1 MGPRL
6 QLTQP
11 LSSLWALAQLL
22 HKLLSII
29 NPNTQDTGT
38 YLKTPRK
45 PHTNQLEN
53 TEQTPTKDSG
63 IPSQLENTEHPRKTV
78 GYLVTMST
86 KDSGTTR
93 QIELLTE
100 ENFSS
105 WFVNIRAELRTKKLW
120 EYTQSL
126 YTEDTPEEGDSTA
139 VVKKKEKAIKDWEQ
153 KSQEAA
159 DLMTPT
165 ISPGIQQKL
174 TEAEFNDGYL
184 MLTRLRIILQPTGS
198 SEFMRLSKEYYTL
211 QFKAFKTVPEYLT
224 HIKVLEE
231 KIDSTKVTLDTN
243 NRTILCLSMSLPR
256 EYQYLIQIWA
266 VTPSITAE
274 KARQMVL
281 EASRQHNQALHNSQ
295 DSARVFKAGFQGKGK
310 EKEPCDHCRST
321 GHLSEKCWTE
331 YPQLAPDW
339 YKEMMKDQAKH
350 KGDSGK
356 QARRFQA
363 RLATTTRGDDF
374 EDNNT
379 RISA

>member
-1 MGPRL
+1 
-6 QLTQP
+6 
-11 LSSLWALAQLL
+11 
-22 HKLLSII
+22 
-29 NPNTQDTGT
+29 
-38 YLKTPRK
+38 
-45 PHTNQLEN
+45 
-53 TEQTPTKDSG
+53 
-63 IPSQLENTEHPRKTV
+63 
-78 GYLVTMST
+78 MST

-93 QIELLTE
+93 QMEHLTE
-100 ENFSS
+100 ENFGS
-105 WFVNIRAELRTKKLW
+105 WFVNIRAELRSKKLW
-120 EYTQSL
+120 KYTQGE
-126 YTEDTPEEGDSTA
+126 YNEDTVTTATTSTDTETSPPIT
-139 VVKKKEKAIKDWEQ
+139 KKQEKAMKDWEE

-165 ISPGIQQKL
+165 ISPGVQQKL

-184 MLTRLRIILQPTGS
+184 MLTRLRTILQPTGF

-211 QFKAFKTVPEYLT
+211 QFKAFKTIPEYLT

-231 KIDSTKVTLDTN
+231 KIDATKVTLDTN
-243 NRTILCLSMSLPR
+243 NRTILCLSISLPQ

-281 EASRQHNQALHNSQ
+281 EANRQHNQALHSQ
-295 DSARVFKAGFQGKGK
+295 DSARFFKAGFQGKGK
-310 EKEPCDHCRST
+310 EKEPCDHCGST